1 MVKNSFYA
9 MVAAAVIALASTS
22 ASAAPLSGEGLKV
35 AADKMNLVES
45 TQAAPGAKPAAKP
58 AAAPAKKAA
67 PKKAKKKKAK
77 KKKAK
82 KKKAKKAPKKAAP
95 KKAAPAP
102 KKS

>member
-1 MVKNSFYA
+1 MTKNFYA

-22 ASAAPLSGEGLKV
+22 ASAAPLSGDGLKV
-35 AADKMNLVES
+35 SADQLNLVTN
-45 TQAAPGAKPAAKP
+45 TQATPAKPAAKP

-95 KKAAPAP
+95 AKKAAAP

>member
-9 MVAAAVIALASTS
+9 MVAAAVIALSTS

-45 TQAAPGAKPAAKP
+45 TQAAPAKPAAKP
-58 AAAPAKKAA
+58 AAAKPAKKAA

-82 KKKAKKAPKKAAP
+82 KKKAKKASKKAAP
-95 KKAAPAP
+95 KKAAAP